1 VWYASCADRDR
12 LGSNASVSQFTL
24 PALRARPWRVRSSK
38 AVYPSL
44 LDSPLESISMYAKHS
59 SSYPN
64 RISRRRFMHAVG
76 AGAVAVAGGVV
87 RPAQAANFIPAD
99 RFGRMFPTLP
109 KFAAQTKKI
118 EAALMELG
126 MKGGLLDAN
135 DNLAAGP
142 VALIAN
148 PSLSANNPNSNT
160 HGAGVT
166 FMGQFIDHD
175 LTRDITSELAVQEQ
189 PEKTVNHR
197 TPYFDLDSI
206 YGNGPSGSA
215 QLYDSA
221 DRAKLKLGSGG
232 VFEDVPRDVNG
243 RALLGDPRNDENIIL
258 AGLHAAFLLFHNRAV
273 DELRSE
279 GTPQAEVF
287 NLARRL
293 TTWHYQWMV
302 VHEILPRFIG
312 QDLTNDILG
321 AGPRFLGPD
330 QKGIPVEFQTGAYR
344 FGHSMVRPSYRA
356 NLAGD
361 NGQPFFGFIFDP
373 AEFGKPDGD
382 DLTGGSSAP
391 RRFIGWQ
398 TFFDFGDGELRPN
411 KKIDTNVST
420 PLFNL
425 PPIAIPSGPSVLV
438 QRTLLRHMTWQI
450 PSGQQIARAMGAPI
464 LSEFDLRE
472 LAQFDNSL
480 LAATPLFYYVLK
492 EAELM
497 ESGER
502 LGPVGG
508 RIVGEVFVNNLLNDP
523 NSYLNVDPDWVPSA
537 GGGLSFRMTD
547 FLTYARVDPAS
558 RGQ

>member
-1 VWYASCADRDR
+1 MDV
-12 LGSNASVSQFTL
+12 
-24 PALRARPWRVRSSK
+24 
-38 AVYPSL
+38 
-44 LDSPLESISMYAKHS
+44 KHLAF
-59 SSYPN
+59 YPN
-64 RISRRRFMHAVG
+64 GISRRRFMHALG
-76 AGAVAVAGGVV
+76 AGAVATAAVAGGVV
-87 RPAQAANFIPAD
+87 TAAAQRGQRNVIPAD

-109 KFAAQTKKI
+109 PFASHTKKI
-118 EAALMELG
+118 EGSLMELG
-126 MKGGLLDAN
+126 AKGGLLDAQ
-135 DNLAAGP
+135 DDLAAGP
-142 VALIAN
+142 VALIRD
-148 PSLSANNPNSNT
+148 SWLSENNPNNGM

-175 LTRDITSELAVQEQ
+175 LTLDTTSELAVQQQ
-189 PEKTVNHR
+189 PEKTVNQR
-197 TPYFDLDSI
+197 TPYLDLDSI
-206 YGNGPSGSA
+206 YGKGPSGSA
-215 QLYDSA
+215 QLYNPGDP
-221 DRAKLKLGSGG
+221 AKLEVGYGG
-232 VFEDVPRDVNG
+232 LFEDLPRNADG

-258 AGLHAAFLLFHNRAV
+258 AGIHAAFLLFHNRAV

-279 GTPQAEVF
+279 GALEADVF
-287 NLARRL
+287 KSARRL
-293 TTWHYQWMV
+293 TTWHYQWMA
-302 VHEILPRFIG
+302 VHEFLPAFIG
-312 QDLTNDILG
+312 QELTNDLLR

-361 NGQPFFGFIFDP
+361 HGEPFFGFIFDP
-373 AEFGKPDGD
+373 AEFGKVDGN
-382 DLTGGSSAP
+382 DLGGGSRAP

-411 KKIDTNVST
+411 KKIDTHVST

-425 PPIAIPSGPSVLV
+425 PPIAVPSGPSVLA
-438 QRTLLRHMTWQI
+438 QRTLLRHLTWQI
-450 PSGQQIARAMGAPI
+450 PSGQQVARAMGAPI
-464 LSEFDLRE
+464 LSEADLEE

-497 ESGER
+497 ESGEC

-523 NSYLNVDPDWVPSA
+523 NSYLNVNPNWVPSA
-537 GGGLSFRMTD
+537 GGGSSFRMTD
-547 FLTYARVDPAS
+547 FLTYASVDPAS

>member
-1 VWYASCADRDR
+1 MNGKKSPFS
-12 LGSNASVSQFTL
+12 SNHVSRRSFIQSVS
-24 PALRARPWRVRSSK
+24 
-38 AVYPSL
+38 
-44 LDSPLESISMYAKHS
+44 
-59 SSYPN
+59 
-64 RISRRRFMHAVG
+64 
-76 AGAVAVAGGVV
+76 AGAVATAAIAGGVI
-87 RPAQAANFIPAD
+87 RPVQAANAIPVN

-109 KFAAQTKKI
+109 SFASQSKKM
-118 EAALMELG
+118 EQALMALG
-126 MKGGLLDAN
+126 EKGGLLDAN

-142 VALIAN
+142 VALITD
-148 PSLSANNPNSNT
+148 PSLSANNPNNPT

-175 LTRDITSELAVQEQ
+175 LTLDSTSELAVQTQ
-189 PEKTVNHR
+189 PEKTINGR

-215 QLYDSA
+215 ALYDPL
-221 DRAKLKLGSGG
+221 DPAKLKVESGG
-232 VFEDVPRDVNG
+232 LFEDVPRDLNE
-243 RALLGDPRNDENIIL
+243 RALLGDARNDENVIL
-258 AGLHAAFLLFHNRAV
+258 SGIHAAFLLFHNRAV

-279 GTPQAEVF
+279 AAPEADVF

-302 VHEILPRFIG
+302 VHEFLPLFIG
-312 QDLTNDILG
+312 QNLANEILE
-321 AGPRFLGPD
+321 AGPRYLGPD
-330 QKGIPVEFQTGAYR
+330 QKGIPVEFQAAAYR

-373 AEFGKPDGD
+373 AEFGKVDGD
-382 DLTGGSSAP
+382 DLTGGSRAP

-398 TFFDFGDGELRPN
+398 TFFDFGDGEVKPN
-411 KKIDTNVST
+411 KKIDTHVST

-425 PPIAIPSGPSVLV
+425 PPIAIPGGPSVLV
-438 QRTLLRHMTWQI
+438 QRTLLRHLTWQI
-450 PSGQQIARAMGAPI
+450 PSGQQIARTMGAPI
-464 LSEFDLRE
+464 LSEADLND
-472 LAQFDNSL
+472 LSQFDNSL
-480 LAATPLFYYVLK
+480 LEATPLFYYVLR

-497 ESGER
+497 ASGEH

-523 NSYLNVDPDWVPSA
+523 NSYLNVDPTWVPTL
-537 GGGLSFRMTD
+537 GGGSSFRMTN
-547 FLTYARVDPAS
+547 FLTYARVDPVS

>member
-1 VWYASCADRDR
+1 MGAK
-12 LGSNASVSQFTL
+12 N
-24 PALRARPWRVRSSK
+24 
-38 AVYPSL
+38 
-44 LDSPLESISMYAKHS
+44 SPV
-59 SSYPN
+59 YPN
-64 RISRRRFMHAVG
+64 RMSRRRFMQSVG
-76 AGAVAVAGGVV
+76 AGAAATVAVAGGFV
-87 RPAQAANFIPAD
+87 RPAFAANVIPAD

-118 EAALMELG
+118 ESALMELG
-126 MKGGLLDAN
+126 KKGGLLDAN

-142 VALIAN
+142 VALITNA
-148 PSLSANNPNSNT
+148 SLSANNPNNDT
-160 HGAGVT
+160 HGAGAT

-175 LTRDITSELAVQEQ
+175 LTLDTTSELAVQQQ
-189 PEKTVNHR
+189 PEKTVNFR
-197 TPYFDLDSI
+197 TPYFDLDSV
-206 YGNGPSGSA
+206 YGSGPSGSP
-215 QLYDSA
+215 QLYDPA
-221 DRAKLKLGSGG
+221 DPARLKVGTGG
-232 VFEDVPRDVNG
+232 VFEDVPRDADG

-258 AGLHAAFLLFHNRAV
+258 AGIHAAFLLFHNRTV

-279 GTPQAEVF
+279 GTPEAEVF
-287 NLARRL
+287 TSARRL
-293 TTWHYQWMV
+293 TIWHYQWMI
-302 VHEILPRFIG
+302 VHEFLPAFIG
-312 QDLTNDILG
+312 QALADDILTS
-321 AGPRFLGPD
+321 GPRFVGSA

-361 NGQPFFGFIFDP
+361 NGNPFFGFIFDP
-373 AEFGKPDGD
+373 AEFGKPDGN

-398 TFFDFGDGELRPN
+398 TFFDFGDGELKRN
-411 KKIDTNVST
+411 KKIDTHVST

-425 PPIAIPSGPSVLV
+425 PPIAIPGGPSVLV
-438 QRTLLRHMTWQI
+438 QRTLLRHLTWQI
-450 PSGQQIARAMGAPI
+450 PSGQQVARAMGADI
-464 LSEFDLRE
+464 LSEVDLQE

-497 ESGER
+497 EAGEH

-508 RIVGEVFVNNLLNDP
+508 RIVGEVFVNNLMNDP
-523 NSYLNVDPDWVPSA
+523 NSYLNVDPDWQPGA
-537 GGGLSFRMTD
+537 GGGSSFRMTH

>member
-1 VWYASCADRDR
+1 MDAKRSP
-12 LGSNASVSQFTL
+12 FH
-24 PALRARPWRVRSSK
+24 PARV
-38 AVYPSL
+38 
-44 LDSPLESISMYAKHS
+44 
-59 SSYPN
+59 
-64 RISRRRFMHAVG
+64 SRRRFMQSVG
-76 AGAVAVAGGVV
+76 ASAVATAAVAGAGS
-87 RPAQAANFIPAD
+87 RPVHAATSIPAD

-109 KFAAQTKKI
+109 KFAAHTWKI
-118 EAALMELG
+118 ERALMELG
-126 MKGGLLDAN
+126 KKGGLLDAG
-135 DNLAAGP
+135 DDLAAGP
-142 VALIAN
+142 IALIADL
-148 PSLSANNPNSNT
+148 SLSANNPNNPT

-175 LTRDITSELAVQEQ
+175 LTLDTTSELAVQEQ

-197 TPYFDLDSI
+197 TPYFDLDSV
-206 YGNGPSGSA
+206 YGKGPSLSP
-215 QLYDSA
+215 QLYDPA
-221 DRAKLKLGSGG
+221 DPARLKVGSGG
-232 VFEDVPRDVNG
+232 VFEDVPRDDTG
-243 RALLGDPRNDENIIL
+243 RALLGDARNDENVIL
-258 AGLHAAFLLFHNRAV
+258 AGMHSAFLLFHNRAV

-279 GTPQAEVF
+279 GTSEAAVF

-302 VHEILPRFIG
+302 AHEFLPAFIG
-312 QDLTNDILG
+312 QELANEILTS
-321 AGPRFLGPD
+321 GPRFVGPA

-373 AEFGKPDGD
+373 AEFGKHDGN

-398 TFFDFGDGELRPN
+398 TFFDFGDGEMRPN
-411 KKIDTNVST
+411 KKIDTHVST

-425 PPIAIPSGPSVLV
+425 PPIAIPGGPSVLV
-438 QRTLLRHMTWQI
+438 QRTLLRHLTWGI
-450 PSGQQIARAMGAPI
+450 PSGQQIARAIGASI
-464 LSEFDLRE
+464 LSAIDLQE

-480 LAATPLFYYVLK
+480 LASTPLFYYVLK
-492 EAELM
+492 EAELL

-508 RIVGEVFVNNLLNDP
+508 RIVGDVFVNNLRNDP
-523 NSYLNVDPDWVPSA
+523 NSYLNVDPGWVPGI
-537 GGGLSFRMTD
+537 GGGSSFRMTD

>member
-1 VWYASCADRDR
+1 MDPKY
-12 LGSNASVSQFTL
+12 
-24 PALRARPWRVRSSK
+24 
-38 AVYPSL
+38 
-44 LDSPLESISMYAKHS
+44 SPC
-59 SSYPN
+59 YPN
-64 RISRRRFMHAVG
+64 RISRRRFMQAVGVG
-76 AGAVAVAGGVV
+76 AGAAAAIAGSAV
-87 RPAQAANFIPAD
+87 RPARVSAQGRNVIPAD

-109 KFAAQTKKI
+109 GFASQSKKM
-118 EAALMELG
+118 EDALMEFG
-126 MKGGLLDAN
+126 KKGGLLDAK

-142 VALIAN
+142 VALIAD
-148 PSLSANNPNSNT
+148 PSLSANNPNNTT

-175 LTRDITSELAVQEQ
+175 LTLDATSELAVQEQ

-197 TPYFDLDSI
+197 TPFFDLDSV
-206 YGNGPSGSA
+206 YGNGPSGSP
-215 QLYDSA
+215 QLYNPA
-221 DRAKLKLGSGG
+221 DTAKLKVESGG
-232 VFEDVPRDVNG
+232 LFEDVPRDASG
-243 RALLGDPRNDENIIL
+243 RALLGDGRNDENIIL
-258 AGLHAAFLLFHNRAV
+258 SGMHAAFLLFHNRAV

-279 GTPQAEVF
+279 GMPAAQVF
-287 NLARRL
+287 NSARRL

-302 VHEILPRFIG
+302 VHEFLPLVIG
-312 QDLTNDILG
+312 QGLTNDILR
-321 AGPRFLGPD
+321 AGPRFVGPD

-344 FGHSMVRPSYRA
+344 FGHSQVRPSYRA

-382 DLTGGSSAP
+382 DLTGGSRAP

-398 TFFDFGDGELRPN
+398 TFFDFGDGQMRPN
-411 KKIDTNVST
+411 KKIDTHVST

-425 PPIAIPSGPSVLV
+425 PPIAIPGGPSVLV
-438 QRTLLRHMTWQI
+438 QRTLLRHLTWKI
-450 PSGQQIARAMGAPI
+450 PSGQQVARAMGAPI
-464 LSEFDLRE
+464 LSGTDLQE

-480 LAATPLFYYVLK
+480 LEATPLFYYVLK

-508 RIVGEVFVNNLLNDP
+508 RIVGEVFVNNLRNDP
-523 NSYLNVDPDWVPSA
+523 NSYLKVNPNWVPSA
-537 GGGLSFRMTD
+537 GGGSSFWMKN

-558 RGQ
+558 RRQ

>member
-1 VWYASCADRDR
+1 
-12 LGSNASVSQFTL
+12 
-24 PALRARPWRVRSSK
+24 
-38 AVYPSL
+38 
-44 LDSPLESISMYAKHS
+44 MYAKHS
-59 SSYPN
+59 SFYPH
-64 RISRRRFMHAVG
+64 RISRRRFMRAVG
-76 AGAVAVAGGVV
+76 AGAAATAAAAGGVV
-87 RPAQAANFIPAD
+87 RPVHAANSIPAD

-109 KFAAQTKKI
+109 KFAAQTKKMQD
-118 EAALMELG
+118 ALMDLG
-126 MKGGLLDAN
+126 KKGGLLDAN

-142 VALIAN
+142 VALITD
-148 PSLSANNPNSNT
+148 PSLSADNPNNTT

-175 LTRDITSELAVQEQ
+175 LTLDTTSELAVQEQ
-189 PEKTVNHR
+189 PERTVNHR
-197 TPYFDLDSI
+197 TPYFDLDSV

-215 QLYDSA
+215 ALYNPA
-221 DRAKLKLGSGG
+221 DPAKLKVGTGG
-232 VFEDVPRDVNG
+232 KFEDVPRDANQ
-243 RALLGDPRNDENIIL
+243 RALLGDARNDENIIL
-258 AGLHAAFLLFHNRAV
+258 GGMHAAFLLFHNRAV
-273 DELRSE
+273 EEVRSE
-279 GTPQAEVF
+279 GTPQAQVF
-287 NLARRL
+287 NAARRL

-302 VHEILPRFIG
+302 VHEFLPLFIG
-312 QDLTNDILG
+312 QDVTNDILE
-321 AGPRFLGPD
+321 AGPRFLGRD
-330 QKGIPVEFQTGAYR
+330 QKGIPVELQTGAYR

-361 NGQPFFGFIFDP
+361 NGKPFFGFIFDP
-373 AEFGKPDGD
+373 AEFGKVDGN

-398 TFFDFGDGELRPN
+398 TFFDFGDGELKPN
-411 KKIDTNVST
+411 KKIDTKVST

-425 PPIAIPSGPSVLV
+425 PPIAIPGGPSVLV
-438 QRTLLRHMTWQI
+438 QRTLLRHMTWGI

-464 LSEFDLRE
+464 LSQFDLQE

-480 LAATPLFYYVLK
+480 LAATPLFYYVLR
-492 EAELM
+492 EAALM

-523 NSYLNVDPDWVPSA
+523 NSYLNVDPNWVPSA

>member
-1 VWYASCADRDR
+1 MHTKTPS
-12 LGSNASVSQFTL
+12 SHPNAV
-24 PALRARPWRVRSSK
+24 
-38 AVYPSL
+38 
-44 LDSPLESISMYAKHS
+44 
-59 SSYPN
+59 
-64 RISRRRFMHAVG
+64 SRRRFMQSVG
-76 AGAVAVAGGVV
+76 ASAVATAAVAGGVV
-87 RPAQAANFIPAD
+87 KPVQAANAIPAD

-118 EAALMELG
+118 EQALMELG
-126 MKGGLLDAN
+126 KKGGLLDAN

-142 VALIAN
+142 VLLITD
-148 PSLSANNPNSNT
+148 PMLSENNPNNPT

-175 LTRDITSELAVQEQ
+175 LTLDTTSELAVQEQ

-197 TPYFDLDSI
+197 TPYFDLDSV
-206 YGNGPSGSA
+206 YGNGPSVSA
-215 QLYDSA
+215 QLYDPA
-221 DRAKLKLGSGG
+221 DPAKLKVGTGG
-232 VFEDVPRDVNG
+232 LFEDIPRDANG
-243 RALLGDPRNDENIIL
+243 RALLGDPRNEENIIL
-258 AGLHAAFLLFHNRAV
+258 AGMHAAFLLFHNRAV

-279 GTPQAEVF
+279 GTPEAEVF
-287 NLARRL
+287 NVARRL

-302 VHEILPRFIG
+302 VHEFLPAFIG
-312 QDLTNDILG
+312 QELTNEIL
-321 AGPRFLGPD
+321 ATGPRFVGPD

-373 AEFGKPDGD
+373 AEFGKPDGN

-398 TFFDFGDGELRPN
+398 TFFDFGDGEVKPN
-411 KKIDTNVST
+411 KKIDTHVST

-425 PPIAIPSGPSVLV
+425 PPIAIPGGPSVLV
-438 QRTLLRHMTWQI
+438 QRTLLRHLTWQI
-450 PSGQQIARAMGAPI
+450 PSGQQIARAIGAPI
-464 LSEFDLRE
+464 LSDVDLNE

-492 EAELM
+492 EAELL
-497 ESGER
+497 EAGEH

-508 RIVGEVFVNNLLNDP
+508 RIVGDVFVNNLRNDP
-523 NSYLNVDPDWVPSA
+523 NSYLNVAPGWVPTA
-537 GGGLSFRMTD
+537 GGGSSFRMTN